1 MECQIK
7 VDKVLTG
14 PEAADFLRRLADG
27 LEKNK
32 LMVGDTAVDMRLS
45 IQIEESLDVKGNQVA
60 YDLKV
65 IHRNNAE
72 SEPAEAPAPEEAPV
86 KQKDIEPSLKK
97 LKKRMAKSF
106 KAVLDVLQEGE
117 LPRLD
122 QVGAFCADAD
132 IMISVMDKAQ
142 ENFPAF
148 KAKCRDLLGAVEHG
162 NLDNAIDTA
171 GDINQMRRDC
181 HAKYKRS

>member
-27 LEKNK
+27 LEKDK
-32 LMVGDTAVDMRLS
+32 LIVGDTTVEMHRS
-45 IQIEESLDVKGNQVA
+45 IQIEESLDVKGDQVT
-60 YDLKV
+60 YGLKV
-65 IHRNNAE
+65 THRSNAG
-72 SEPAEAPAPEEAPV
+72 PAPEEAPDRKRDV
-86 KQKDIEPSLKK
+86 KPPVKK

-117 LPRLD
+117 LPRLE
-122 QVGAFCADAD
+122 QVGSFCADTD
-132 IMISVMDKAQ
+132 IMFSVMDKAQ

-148 KAKCRDLLGAVEHG
+148 KAKCRDLLVAVEHG
-162 NLDNAIDTA
+162 NLENAIDAA
-171 GDINQMRRDC
+171 GDINQLRKDC
-181 HAKYKRS
+181 HARYKRG

>member
-14 PEAADFLRRLADG
+14 PETADFLRRLADG
-27 LEKNK
+27 LDKDK
-32 LMVGDTAVDMRLS
+32 LIVGDTTVGMRRS
-45 IQIEESLDVKGNQVA
+45 IQIEESLDVKGDQVT
-60 YDLKV
+60 YGLKV
-65 IHRNNAE
+65 THQGNA
-72 SEPAEAPAPEEAPV
+72 APEDAPDRKRDV
-86 KQKDIEPSLKK
+86 KPPVKK

-122 QVGAFCADAD
+122 QVGSFCADTD
-132 IMISVMDKAQ
+132 IMFSVMDKAQ
-142 ENFPAF
+142 EHFPAF

-162 NLDNAIDTA
+162 NLENAIDAA
-171 GDINQMRRDC
+171 GDINQLRKEC
-181 HAKYKRS
+181 HARYKRG